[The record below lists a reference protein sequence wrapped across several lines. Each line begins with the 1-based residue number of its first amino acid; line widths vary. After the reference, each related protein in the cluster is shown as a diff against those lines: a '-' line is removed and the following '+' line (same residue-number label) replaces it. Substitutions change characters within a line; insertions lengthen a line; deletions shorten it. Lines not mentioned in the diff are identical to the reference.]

1 MSTTTTKPTAASQL
15 EAVKAELAR
24 KAAEAEQVKAALAQ
38 QAAENAQIRAIN
50 EGLAKEAAANRER
63 VTALEAEVARF
74 QEALTAEKTKQEAA
88 AKLAENAV
96 SSDANLVE
104 VVALPPNPNV
114 KVSPLTYKGEKVR
127 MEKDKDGFFHFWAP
141 RRFAERLLGGTAG
154 MKYVLAG
161 PDGKITIRRF
171 GSSRSEVVTVYK
183 HVKAQYPTGGAFWQP
198 VIEEESGDGN
208 A

>member
-24 KAAEAEQVKAALAQ
+24 KTAEAEQAKAALAQ

-74 QEALTAEKTKQEAA
+74 QEALAVEKTKRETP
-88 AKLAENAV
+88 V
-96 SSDANLVE
+96 RDGLVE
-104 VVALPPNPNV
+104 VVALPPNPDV
-114 KVSPLTYKGEKVR
+114 KVPPMTYKGEKVR
-127 MEKDKDGFFHFWAP
+127 MEKDEDGFYHLFAP
-141 RRFAERLLGGTAG
+141 RRFAERLLTNVSG
-154 MKYVLAG
+154 MKYVLVG
-161 PDGKITIRRF
+161 PDSKMAVRRLT
-171 GSSRSEVVTVYK
+171 SNRAVTVTVYK